1 MQDLNFK
8 SLMRVTVFLVF
19 TIALGH
25 LMIIGKQIIIPLLIS
40 FFLAFLLLPMVR
52 QLEKWRFP
60 TPLAAITALLSI
72 TMIIGGILTLFGTQI
87 RRFGRD
93 IDNISERL
101 LSLRSSLPG
110 PLQESMSDWSSD
122 DLYVLVE
129 ENMGSIFQG
138 ISGFVSSFTF
148 LVIIP
153 VYIILILIYRDVF
166 RNFIIRVMEN
176 ASPAPDATP
185 SDKKSIREIIPSI
198 SGIIQSYIVGMFYVI
213 CILFVLNSIALNA
226 LGIEHALLFAAF
238 AAMLNIIPFVGP
250 LVGSLLPAL
259 YSLVTMD
266 SLFYPFAVVMAFV
279 VIQTAE
285 SYLITPNIV
294 GRNLKLN
301 PMVTLLTLFL
311 GASLW
316 GVIGMIVFIP
326 LVAILKEILA
336 NIHGLEPYAYV
347 LGTGEKDKLNQA
359 PGWLSRLS
367 EKVSEWWKKRSA

>member
-8 SLMRVTVFLVF
+8 SLMRITVFLVF

-25 LMIIGKQIIIPLLIS
+25 LMIIGKQIIIPLLIA
-40 FFLAFLLLPMVR
+40 FFLAFLLLPLVR
-52 QLEKWRFP
+52 RLEKWRFP

-72 TMIIGGILTLFGTQI
+72 TVIIGGILTLFGTQI

-93 IDNISERL
+93 VDTISERL
-101 LSLRSSLPG
+101 LSLRSSLPE
-110 PLQESMSDWSSD
+110 PLQESMADWSSD

-138 ISGFVSSFTF
+138 LSGFVSSFTF

-176 ASPAPDATP
+176 VSPSNEEAS
-185 SDKKSIREIIPSI
+185 SDKKNIREIIPSI

-213 CILFVLNSIALNA
+213 CILFVLNSIALTA
-226 LGIEHALLFAAF
+226 LGVEHALLFAAF

-259 YSLVTMD
+259 YALVTMD

-294 GRNLKLN
+294 GRNVHLN
-301 PMVTLLTLFL
+301 PMVTLFTLFL

-326 LVAILKEILA
+326 LVAILKEVLA
-336 NIHGLEPYAYV
+336 NINGLEPYAYV
-347 LGTGEKDKLNQA
+347 LGTGDDGHSDKT

-367 EKVSEWWKKRSA
+367 DKVSEWWKNRKS